1 MPMLSHKLLRW
12 GSAMYSICIRRGY
25 PMALPWAPCSTP
37 PSSPQ
42 AKSSASSSVSAIS
55 PIRSVTY
62 LRGVTPYVTATALR
76 R

>member
-1 MPMLSHKLLRW
+1 MPMLSHKHLRW
-12 GSAMYSICIRRGY
+12 GSAMCSICIRRGY
-25 PMALPWAPCSTP
+25 PMVLLWAPCSTP
-37 PSSPQ
+37 PSLPQ
-42 AKSSASSSVSAIS
+42 AKSSASSSGSAIS